1 VAKFIASD
9 YFVSINGVDLS
20 SWAKAVEMSLE
31 KDRVDVSGFNSTGA
45 KEFLPGQKEEVVT
58 VTFNQ
63 DHAANAVDATLWPLY
78 NNGTTFP
85 VIFRPTS
92 SAASATNPAY
102 SGSANLYTYD
112 PMNAE
117 LGEVS
122 EIEAEFTFTGSVS
135 RGTA

>member
-9 YFVSINGVDLS
+9 YSVTVNSVDLS
-20 SWAKAVEMSLE
+20 AWAKGVEMSLE

-63 DHAANAVDATLWPLY
+63 DHGANAVDATLWPLY

-85 VIFRPTS
+85 IVLKPTS
-92 SAASATNPAY
+92 GAVSATNPSY

-122 EIEAEFTFTGSVS
+122 EIEAEFTFTGSVT